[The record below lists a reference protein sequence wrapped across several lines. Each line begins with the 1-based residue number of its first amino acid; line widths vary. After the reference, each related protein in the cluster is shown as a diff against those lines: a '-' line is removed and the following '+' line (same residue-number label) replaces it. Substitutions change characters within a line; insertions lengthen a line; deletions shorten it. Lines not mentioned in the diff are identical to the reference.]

1 MLCEIFCFDELE
13 CPQRKG
19 SIDTT
24 SAAMKALSNDTRESP
39 KDVINLAS
47 NETCLWHKLNL
58 VGHR

>member
-1 MLCEIFCFDELE
+1 
-13 CPQRKG
+13 
-19 SIDTT
+19 
-24 SAAMKALSNDTRESP
+24 LSNDTRESP